1 MKTLLWILA
10 GLTLAV
16 SLTIAAK
23 YNDGLV
29 LLIFPPYRAEL
40 SLNLFVVLSLA
51 AFIALYSLARMV
63 QHTISL
69 PGYVQ
74 AFRLS
79 RRQNKARAALSTALT
94 AFFEGRYVTAE
105 KQAAAALAMDESPAV
120 SALLAAQAAHRL
132 RAFDRRDD
140 YLAQAEKKAPE
151 QNLAR
156 LITQADLLLDQRHP
170 DEALAALKT
179 LSAKDS
185 RHPYALRLE
194 LKALQQAKMWD
205 QIPPLVGQLE
215 KREAIDSTQA
225 EQVKINAY
233 VENLKRKSDDLP
245 TLKEFWQ
252 KLPGDAR
259 LQNKVALQAAQA
271 FIASGDCQTAADIAG
286 TSLERQ
292 WDSELAAVY
301 GYCPGRDLLK
311 QIERAEAWLKQ
322 YPRDAAL
329 LLSLGRLCMLQALW
343 GKAQSYLEASL
354 AVEATPHAH
363 LLLAELLEN
372 LNRPDEA
379 CKHYRSSL
387 EMSLKNPLE

>member
-10 GLTLAV
+10 GLALAV

-23 YNDGLV
+23 FNDGLV

-51 AFIALYSLARMV
+51 AYLALYSLTRMV
-63 QHTISL
+63 QHTIGL
-69 PGYVQ
+69 PAYVR

-79 RRQNKARAALSTALT
+79 RRQNKARAALSGAWA

-120 SALLAAQAAHRL
+120 SALLAARAAHGL

-151 QNLAR
+151 HEVAR
-156 LITQADLLLDQRHP
+156 LITQADLLLEQRRP
-170 DEALAALKT
+170 DEALAALKA
-179 LSAKDS
+179 LSIKDS
-185 RHPYALRLE
+185 RHSYALRLE
-194 LKALQQAKMWD
+194 LRALQQAKMWE
-205 QIPPLVGQLE
+205 QIPSLVGLLE
-215 KREAIDSTQA
+215 KREAIEPTQA
-225 EQVKINAY
+225 EQIKINAY
-233 VENLKRKSDDLP
+233 TESLKRKSHDLSA
-245 TLKEFWQ
+245 LKEFWQ

-259 LQNKVALQAAQA
+259 LQNKVALQAALV

-286 TSLERQ
+286 SSLERQ

-301 GYCPGRDLLK
+301 GHCPGRDLLK

-363 LLLAELLEN
+363 LLLAELLEK

-387 EMSLKNPLE
+387 EISLNAS